1 MRARKGQPPIGIL
14 VAVEEEFRAV
24 SRRLTALSLENC
36 QRGNADADIVMAKS
50 GMGAERACACAET
63 LIARCKP
70 RLLLIAGFCAGL
82 TEEAAPG
89 DLILADEAMDRTS
102 GRRYLP
108 APALLAAAQSARPP
122 GIPLHTGRLLT
133 ATRIARTRGEKQA
146 IRSEWAEATALDME
160 TTGAVAAAEAAGIP
174 WLAVR
179 AVTDGLRDSLPFDF
193 APWTDPRTGEIIRSR
208 VAAAALTHPWKIPAL
223 IRLGARSTRAAR
235 RLALTLESLVHALPA
250 PSS

>member
-1 MRARKGQPPIGIL
+1 MKARNEQPPIGIL

-24 SRRLTALSLENC
+24 SRRLTALSLEEHL
-36 QRGNADADIVMAKS
+36 RGNVDANIVVAKS
-50 GMGAERACACAET
+50 GMGAKRACACAET
-63 LIARCKP
+63 LIARCNP

-82 TEEAAPG
+82 TQEAAPG

-108 APALLAAAQSARPP
+108 APSLLATAQAARPP
-122 GIPLHTGRLLT
+122 GILLHTGRLLT
-133 ATRIARTRGEKQA
+133 ATRIARTTGEKQA
-146 IRSEWAEATALDME
+146 IRSEWEEATALDME

-179 AVTDGLRDSLPFDF
+179 AVTDGLHDSLPFDF
-193 APWTDPRTGEIIRSR
+193 ALWTDPRTGEVLRSR
-208 VAAAALTHPWKIPAL
+208 VAVAALTHPWKIPAL
-223 IRLGARSTRAAR
+223 IRLGARSTHAAR
-235 RLALTLESLVHALPA
+235 RLALYLESLVHPLLA